1 METKDGLYTMHQ
13 IVKDYK
19 NYGGYSD
26 ADSKEIWQQ
35 LQNLVNNINPNTL
48 QNMAKTT
55 HQYPKI
61 TRNKLLDEQI
71 KMLSTVFGSSR
82 YMTQPKYTMLRR
94 VLSDGYYKE
103 EDKELLN
110 EIRSD
115 YVRETANNSE
125 MYSWGN

>member
-35 LQNLVNNINPNTL
+35 LQNLVNNINPNYD
-48 QNMAKTT
+48 A
-55 HQYPKI
+55 
-61 TRNKLLDEQI
+61 RNKLLDEQI

>member
-1 METKDGLYTMHQ
+1 METKDDLYTMHQ

-26 ADSKEIWQQ
+26 TDSKEIWQQ
-35 LQNLVNNINPNTL
+35 LQNLVNNINPN
-48 QNMAKTT
+48 
-55 HQYPKI
+55 PKI
-61 TRNKLLDEQI
+61 TRIFLLEDQT
-71 KMLSTVFGSSR
+71 KMLKAVFHSSR
-82 YMTQPKYTMLRR
+82 YLTESKFNMIQR
-94 VLSDGYYKE
+94 VIDDRYYKE

-125 MYSWGN
+125 MYWGN